1 MKKADATDRH
11 RASRNLR
18 VSGLFMLALLV
29 GLFGL
34 AFASQIERSQQEGI
48 LSLSDYRSE
57 FSTSDQSIDPL
68 GICAALPGFELYAV
82 SPDGMRLGYTSSQAN
97 GPSSRLLVDYL
108 TAQGWHQ
115 LESELAASS
124 QAMMIFEYHNTAD
137 ETIRL
142 MLVQLFPLSSGCS
155 IVIEFY

>member
-1 MKKADATDRH
+1 VKQVDTSARH
-11 RASRNLR
+11 RTRRNAKI
-18 VSGLFMLALLV
+18 SGLFIAALLA
-29 GLFGL
+29 GLLGL
-34 AFASQIERSQQEGI
+34 AVASQIENSQQAGI
-48 LSLSDYRSE
+48 LSLNDYRSE
-57 FSTSDQSIDPL
+57 FSISDQSIDPL

-82 SPDGMRLGYTSSQAN
+82 SSDGMRLGYTSSQAN
-97 GPSSRLLVDYL
+97 GPSSRLLVDHL

-115 LESELAASS
+115 QESELTASS
-124 QAMMIFEYHNTAD
+124 QAMLIFEYHNTSD